1 MKQVELLSSSQP
13 RLPGCGVLSASLVS
27 LPLRQVLQMFTQLA
41 RDGGAI
47 SPAATG
53 ASRRTRRIAAIKGDG
68 VLGGHRVV
76 EHHGVEGPAQ
86 HGVDQL
92 NHAIGMM

>member
-1 MKQVELLSSSQP
+1 MKQIELLSSSQP
-13 RLPGCGVLSASLVS
+13 RLPGCGVLRASLVY
-27 LPLRQVLQMFTQLA
+27 LPLRQVLQMLTQLA

-53 ASRRTRRIAAIKGDG
+53 TSRRPRRIAAIKGDG

-76 EHHGVEGPAQ
+76 EHRGVEGPAQ
-86 HGVDQL
+86 HGVDRL
-92 NHAIGMM
+92 NHTTGLM